1 MSAENKSL
9 TEQLKKA
16 VDAGVNLA
24 QKTWDEVEAR
34 GKKIVEKLPDKEA
47 AGLLKGFQQTIE
59 QTHKKFETRVGQV
72 VKDVLKKAN
81 VVTAEDLKSV
91 RRELQALK
99 KDIQTLKAPKGGKT
113 KASKG
118 AKTTK
123 VPKAP
128 KAPAAKTTK
137 TSKAPRA
144 PRVKKSS

>member
-16 VDAGVNLA
+16 VDAGVSLA

-34 GKKIVEKLPDKEA
+34 RKRIVEKLPDKEA
-47 AGLLKGFQQTIE
+47 ASLLKGFQQTIG

-81 VVTAEDLKSV
+81 LVTAEDLKPI

-99 KDIQTLKAPKGGKT
+99 KDIRTLKAPKVGKT
-113 KASKG
+113 RSS
-118 AKTTK
+118 
-123 VPKAP
+123 KAP
-128 KAPAAKTTK
+128 KAAAKNTK

-144 PRVKKSS
+144 PRLKKSS

>member
-1 MSAENKSL
+1 MSADNKSL

-24 QKTWDEVEAR
+24 QKTWDEVETR
-34 GKKIVEKLPDKEA
+34 RKKIVEKLPDKET

-59 QTHKKFETRVGQV
+59 QTQKKFETRVGQV

-81 VVTAEDLKSV
+81 VVSAEDLKSV

-99 KDIQTLKAPKGGKT
+99 KDIQTLKAPKRAKT
-113 KASKG
+113 KASKV

-123 VPKAP
+123 VSKAP
-128 KAPAAKTTK
+128 KAPAAKTIK

-144 PRVKKSS
+144 PRQKKSS

>member
-16 VDAGVNLA
+16 VDAGVSLA
-24 QKTWDEVEAR
+24 QKTWDEVETR

-99 KDIQTLKAPKGGKT
+99 KDIQTLKAPKGVKA
-113 KASKG
+113 KASKA

-123 VPKAP
+123 VSKAP
-128 KAPAAKTTK
+128 KAPAAKATK
-137 TSKAPRA
+137 TSKAPKA
-144 PRVKKSS
+144 PRQKKSS

>member
-16 VDAGVNLA
+16 VDAGVSLA
-24 QKTWDEVEAR
+24 QKTWDEVETR
-34 GKKIVEKLPDKEA
+34 RKRIVEKLPEKEA

-59 QTHKKFETRVGQV
+59 HTHKKFETRVSQV

-81 VVTAEDLKSV
+81 LVTAEDLKPI

-99 KDIQTLKAPKGGKT
+99 KDIQAMKAPKGGKI
-113 KASKG
+113 KASK
-118 AKTTK
+118 AATTTK
-123 VPKAP
+123 TSKAL
-128 KAPAAKTTK
+128 KAPAATTTK

-144 PRVKKSS
+144 PRLKKSS